1 MTQQTY
7 KTSNSSH
14 SYVDLKS
21 VIDTRNLSWLQY
33 TTIFI
38 CFLMNMLDG
47 MDVLIISYTAPSIA
61 AEWTISS
68 ETLGLVFS
76 AGLLGMTAGA
86 MFLAPKTDI
95 IGRKPMILLSAILMA
110 GSIFATAY
118 ANSIV
123 HLVIFRFISGLG
135 IGSMLASTPAL
146 TSEYTPNKT
155 KDFWV
160 SLVISGYPL
169 GAFLSGLVAA
179 SVIPTY
185 GWRTMYQVAGVAT
198 AITIPLI
205 YFLLAESLD
214 FLYKTQPKNALV
226 KSNRI
231 LSKMGLDP
239 LTHMPDV
246 KKEAVKVSSF
256 NSLFTDGRKGATIG
270 LWVAFF
276 MSFVTLYFLTSWI
289 PKLAANTGL
298 SLELAIYAG
307 TVFNLGSFAGI
318 LTQGYLSGR
327 FGLRKVIGTFLIMT
341 ALLMFTFSAFSG
353 SILVLV
359 LFGLIG
365 FAIQGGFVGLYSV
378 AARIYPTEVRTT
390 GIGWAIGAGRIGALV
405 GPLLGGL
412 LIGMNVSTTI
422 NFLIFAIPAI
432 VAGIATYMIKSKDV
446 S

>member
-1 MTQQTY
+1 MNQQTY
-7 KTSNSSH
+7 QTPNATH

-21 VIDTRNLSWLQY
+21 VIDTRKLSWLQY

-38 CFLMNMLDG
+38 CFVMNMLDG

-61 AEWTISS
+61 AEWAISS
-68 ETLGLVFS
+68 ETLGMVFS
-76 AGLLGMTAGA
+76 AGVMGMAIGA
-86 MFLAPKTDI
+86 MFLAPKTDL
-95 IGRKPMILLSAILMA
+95 IGRKPMILLSAILM
-110 GSIFATAY
+110 GTSIFATSY
-118 ANSIV
+118 AQSIE
-123 HLVIFRFISGLG
+123 HLLFFRFISGIG

-160 SLVISGYPL
+160 SLVISGYPM
-169 GAFLSGLVAA
+169 GAFLSGMVAA
-179 SVIPTY
+179 WVIPTY
-185 GWRTMYQVAGVAT
+185 GWRAMYQVAGIAT

-214 FLYKTQPKNALV
+214 FLYKTRPKNALE

-239 LTHMPDV
+239 LAELPLAPKT
-246 KKEAVKVSSF
+246 EVKVSSF
-256 NSLFTDGRKGATIG
+256 SSLWTGDRKVATIG

-289 PKLAANTGL
+289 PKLAASTGL
-298 SLELAIYAG
+298 SLELAIYSG

-318 LTQGYLSGR
+318 LTQGYLSGKL
-327 FGLRKVIGTFLIMT
+327 GLKKVIGTFLIMT
-341 ALLMFTFSAFSG
+341 ALLMFTFSLFSG
-353 SILVLV
+353 SPLVLV

-365 FAIQGGFVGLYSV
+365 FCIQGGFVGLYSV

-390 GIGWAIGAGRIGALV
+390 GIGWAIGAGRMGALV

-422 NFLIFAIPAI
+422 NFIIFAIPAI
-432 VAGIATYMIKSKDV
+432 VAGLATYVIRSKEV